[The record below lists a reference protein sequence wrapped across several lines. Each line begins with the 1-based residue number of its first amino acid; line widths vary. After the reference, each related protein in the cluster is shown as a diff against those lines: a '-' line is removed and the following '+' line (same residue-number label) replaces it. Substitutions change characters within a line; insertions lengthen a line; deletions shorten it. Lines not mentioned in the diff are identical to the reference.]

1 MTAFGEERPRGE
13 KPRRPESVPIGET
26 GAATVRVF
34 CDAAER
40 ALEELAQSGLTLT
53 VGGALKDG
61 KIRSL
66 WADRVPL
73 VVDGEQR
80 VHLVPSQSWEER

>member
-1 MTAFGEERPRGE
+1 MTPTTYTNVGPFRLRAE
-13 KPRRPESVPIGET
+13 K
-26 GAATVRVF
+26 
-34 CDAAER
+34 DADILA

-61 KIRSL
+61 KIKSL

-73 VVDGEQR
+73 VVDGEQK
-80 VHLVPSQSWEER
+80 VHLIPSQSWEER